1 MSKKAAHHKDESHE
15 EEVHEKPVEK
25 AVRSKKVSVELVLP
39 VKINGI
45 EYSGTVTTDDHGLAE
60 VLVEMHEK
68 ARAARLQ
75 EQTGRV
81 SEILKIGGRLVI
93 KEVK

>member
-1 MSKKAAHHKDESHE
+1 MSKKAAHVE
-15 EEVHEKPVEK
+15 EAEEKPVEK

-39 VKINGI
+39 IKVNGI
-45 EYSGTVTTDDHGLAE
+45 EYSGTVTTEDHGLAE
-60 VLVEMHEK
+60 MLVEMHEK

-75 EQTGRV
+75 EQTGKV
-81 SEILKIGGRLVI
+81 NEILKIGGRLVI

>member
-1 MSKKAAHHKDESHE
+1 VSKKAAHVE
-15 EEVHEKPVEK
+15 EAEEKPVEK

-39 VKINGI
+39 IKVNGI
-45 EYSGTVTTDDHGLAE
+45 EYSGTVTTEDHGLAE
-60 VLVEMHEK
+60 MLVEMHEK

-75 EQTGRV
+75 EQTGKV
-81 SEILKIGGRLVI
+81 NEILKIGGRLVI